1 MAKKTSVQFYYEY
14 IEQLQDLDDKQ
25 FRKVLEA
32 MVIYDET
39 GKIIELDS
47 ITKMAFNFIKKRI
60 DYDKDTYNKKC
71 EKNKQNIQNYWNER
85 KQSNTSEYEPI
96 RTNTKNTDIDIEL
109 DLDIDKDIELDNNI
123 ITDDTDNNIYNYIE
137 SNFGRTLSPVDYETI
152 SEWEDN
158 ELTRYAIKK
167 AVINNKCSIGYI
179 EGILKGFKRNNITTV
194 QQAQDEEEQFR
205 KRKEESSKYKG
216 LSFKEQERLREEEK
230 IQKWLKGES

>member
-85 KQSNTSEYEPI
+85 KQSNTNEYEPI